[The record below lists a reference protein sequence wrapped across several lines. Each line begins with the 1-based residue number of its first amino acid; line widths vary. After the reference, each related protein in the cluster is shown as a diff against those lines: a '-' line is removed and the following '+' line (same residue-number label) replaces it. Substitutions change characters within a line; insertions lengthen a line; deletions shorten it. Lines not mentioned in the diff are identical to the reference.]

1 MHKSLRKL
9 RVLTLL
15 GLLVFNGL
23 ACSLGGGAQPT
34 DTPAV
39 VELSPTLSV
48 NEGSGGAFNP
58 ATPISDVC
66 SLLTIS
72 DVQTVMP
79 GARPGAEQQ
88 TPDTADIGFW
98 SRDCSWDVSDTSVQS
113 IELVV
118 FGATTEQG
126 LAGITAAAR
135 SGTTNTPVSGLGTA
149 ARYWVDDAVNG
160 LWALDG
166 SLSVDV
172 TAYYLTPM
180 PTEAQL
186 HPLVGKVLGEIN

>member
-1 MHKSLRKL
+1 MHKSLRKQ

-15 GLLVFNGL
+15 GLLVFTGI
-23 ACSLGGGAQPT
+23 ACNLGGGAPT

-39 VELSPTLSV
+39 IELSPTSSV
-48 NEGSGGAFNP
+48 NQGSGGAFEP

-66 SLLTIS
+66 SLLTTS
-72 DVQTVMP
+72 DVETVMP
-79 GARPGAEQQ
+79 GARPGSEQQ
-88 TPDTADIGFW
+88 GPDTADLGFW
-98 SRDCSWDVSDTSVQS
+98 SRDCMWDVSDTSVQA
-113 IELVV
+113 IELVI

-126 LAGITAAAR
+126 FAGITAAAH
-135 SGTTNTPVSGLGTA
+135 SGKTNTPVSGLGTE

-166 SLSVDV
+166 SLSVDI
-172 TAYYLTPM
+172 TAYFLTPM

-186 HPLVGKVLGEIN
+186 HPLVGKVLGEIK

>member
-1 MHKSLRKL
+1 MHKSLRKPC
-9 RVLTLL
+9 VHTLL
-15 GLLVFNGL
+15 GFLVFTGL
-23 ACSLGGGAQPT
+23 ACSLGGGPQST

-39 VELSPTLSV
+39 IELSPTLSV
-48 NEGSGGAFNP
+48 NEVTGGAFKP

-66 SLLTIS
+66 SLLTTS
-72 DVQTVMP
+72 DVQTIMP

-88 TPDTADIGFW
+88 TPDTADFGFW

-113 IELVV
+113 IELVI

-126 LAGITAAAR
+126 LAGIKAAAQ
-135 SGTTNTPVSGLGTA
+135 SGTTNTPVSGLGTE
-149 ARYWVDDAVNG
+149 ARYWVEDADNG

-166 SLSVDV
+166 SLSVDI
-172 TAYYLTPM
+172 TAYFLTPM

-186 HPLVGKVLGEIN
+186 HPLVGKVLDEIK